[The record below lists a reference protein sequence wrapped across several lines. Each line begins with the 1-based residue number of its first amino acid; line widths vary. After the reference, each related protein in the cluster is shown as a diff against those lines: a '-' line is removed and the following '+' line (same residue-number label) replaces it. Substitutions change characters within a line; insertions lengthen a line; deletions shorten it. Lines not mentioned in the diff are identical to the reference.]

1 MSPQQVPFTNWSFS
15 LNPGP
20 FSLKEHVLITIFAGS
35 GAGSVYA
42 INIIAIVKAF
52 YHREI
57 HPLAALLLA
66 NTTQVN
72 EQLWP

>member
-1 MSPQQVPFTNWSFS
+1 
-15 LNPGP
+15 
-20 FSLKEHVLITIFAGS
+20 VLITIFAGA

-57 HPLAALLLA
+57 HPVAALLLA
-66 NTTQVN
+66 NTTQVRN
-72 EQLWP
+72 QVSLDF